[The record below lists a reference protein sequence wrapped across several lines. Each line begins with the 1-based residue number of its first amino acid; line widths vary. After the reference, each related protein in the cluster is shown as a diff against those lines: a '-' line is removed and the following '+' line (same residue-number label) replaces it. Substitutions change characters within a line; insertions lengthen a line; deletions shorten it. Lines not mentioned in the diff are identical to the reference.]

1 MEILMRST
9 MIRNLLGSALTIGLL
24 AGATAA
30 NAATLFQ
37 DDFNRY
43 EGPVVGNGW
52 VESSTDEVDIFD
64 RSGPNNVMR
73 LKEYP
78 GGEVT
83 ATQND
88 IDLTGYENIVLSFQY
103 KPWET
108 EAGDLLE
115 VYFGDLVYSVSLDS
129 AWNWTDVSLSLDV
142 EDVAGLDLVFK
153 LVSTNNSHWES
164 YTVEECEWKWVHG
177 RYKKVCKDVEKERWV
192 KDKEDWVKI
201 DNVLIT
207 GDLIPPPPVDTPEP
221 AALALF
227 GLGLAGLG
235 AARRRKAK

>member
-1 MEILMRST
+1 MRST

-30 NAATLFQ
+30 NAAILFQ
-37 DDFNRY
+37 DNFNRGV
-43 EGPVVGNGW
+43 GPLVGNGW
-52 VESSTDEVDIFD
+52 VENHTSEVDLFTRGYGD
-64 RSGPNNVMR
+64 QVLR
-73 LKEYP
+73 LKEDP
-78 GGEVT
+78 AGEVT

-108 EAGDLLE
+108 EAGDILE
-115 VYFGDLVYSVSLDS
+115 VYFGDLVYSVSLDG
-129 AWNWTDVSLSLDV
+129 AWNWTNVSLALDV
-142 EDVAGLDLVFK
+142 KDVAGLDLIFK
-153 LVSTNNSHWES
+153 LVSKDNS
-164 YTVEECEWKWVHG
+164 YTEYYWVEECEWKWVGG
-177 RYKKVCKDVEKERWV
+177 RYKKVCKDVKKKKEW
-192 KDKEDWVKI
+192 DDCEDWVKI

-207 GDLIPPPPVDTPEP
+207 GDLIPPPPPVDTPEP

>member
-1 MEILMRST
+1 MRST

-30 NAATLFQ
+30 NATTLFQ
-37 DDFNRY
+37 DNFNR
-43 EGPVVGNGW
+43 GVHGTVGNGW
-52 VESSTDEVDIFD
+52 VENHTSEVDLFGRGAGD
-64 RSGPNNVMR
+64 QVLR
-73 LKEYP
+73 LKQTP
-78 GGEVT
+78 AGEVT

-108 EAGDLLE
+108 EAGDVLE

-129 AWNWTDVSLSLDV
+129 AWNWYNVSLALDV
-142 EDVAGLDLVFK
+142 EDVAGLDLIFK
-153 LVSTNNSHWES
+153 LVSKNNSYS
-164 YTVEECEWKWVHG
+164 TVECTKYDRKGKCTKWKTKSWDD
-177 RYKKVCKDVEKERWV
+177 R
-192 KDKEDWVKI
+192 EDWVKI

-207 GDLIPPPPVDTPEP
+207 GDLIPPPPPVDTPEP

>member
-1 MEILMRST
+1 MRKT
-9 MIRNLLGSALTIGLL
+9 TIRTLLGSALTVGLL
-24 AGATAA
+24 AGAASA
-30 NAATLFQ
+30 NATTLFS
-37 DDFNRY
+37 DNFNRGV
-43 EGPVVGNGW
+43 GPVVGNGW
-52 VESSTDEVDIFD
+52 VENHTSEVDLFN
-64 RSGPNNVMR
+64 RSYGDQVMR

-108 EAGDLLE
+108 EAGDILE

-129 AWNWTDVSLSLDV
+129 AWNWYNVSLALDV
-142 EDVAGLDLVFK
+142 EDVAGLDLIFK
-153 LVSTNNSHWES
+153 LVSTDNSHSEFYW
-164 YTVEECEWKWVHG
+164 VEECEWKWIGG
-177 RYKKVCKDVEKERWV
+177 RYKKVCKDVKKERECD
-192 KDKEDWVKI
+192 DKEDWVKI

-207 GDLIPPPPVDTPEP
+207 GDLIPPPPPVDTPEP

-227 GLGLAGLG
+227 GLGLLGVG
-235 AARRRKAK
+235 AARRRKTK

>member
-1 MEILMRST
+1 MRST

-30 NAATLFQ
+30 SAATLFQ
-37 DDFNRY
+37 DNFNRGV
-43 EGPVVGNGW
+43 GPVVGNGW
-52 VESSTDEVDIFD
+52 VENHTSEVDLFTRGYGD
-64 RSGPNNVMR
+64 QVLR
-73 LKEYP
+73 LKEDP
-78 GGEVT
+78 AGEVT

-108 EAGDLLE
+108 EAGDILE
-115 VYFGDLVYSVSLDS
+115 VYFGDLIYSVSLDS
-129 AWNWTDVSLSLDV
+129 DWKWYNVSLALDV
-142 EDVAGLDLVFK
+142 EDVAGLDLIFK
-153 LVSTNNSHWES
+153 LVSTDNSYS
-164 YTVEECEWKWVHG
+164 TMECVKYRHGDCKEWK
-177 RYKKVCKDVEKERWV
+177 KKKWD
-192 KDKEDWVKI
+192 DNEDWVKI

-207 GDLIPPPPVDTPEP
+207 GDLIPPPPPVDTPEP

>member
-1 MEILMRST
+1 MKTLMRST
-9 MIRNLLGSALTIGLL
+9 MIRNLFGSALTIGLL

-37 DDFNRY
+37 DNFNRGV
-43 EGPVVGNGW
+43 GPFVGNGW
-52 VESSTDEVDIFD
+52 VEDHTGEVDLFSRGYGD
-64 RSGPNNVMR
+64 QVLR
-73 LKEYP
+73 LKEDP
-78 GGEVT
+78 AGIVT

-108 EAGDLLE
+108 EAGDMLE
-115 VYFGDLVYSVSLDS
+115 VYFGDLVYSVSLDG

-142 EDVAGLDLVFK
+142 KDVAGLDLMFK
-153 LVSTNNSHWES
+153 LVSTNNSYSEW
-164 YTVEECEWKWVHG
+164 YWVEECEWKWVRGHF
-177 RYKKVCKDVEKERWV
+177 KKVCKDVKKERWV
-192 KDKEDWVKI
+192 KDREDWVKI

-207 GDLIPPPPVDTPEP
+207 GDLIPPPVDTPEP

-235 AARRRKAK
+235 VARRRKAK

>member
-1 MEILMRST
+1 MRKT
-9 MIRNLLGSALTIGLL
+9 MTRTLLGSALTVGLL

-37 DDFNRY
+37 DNFNR
-43 EGPVVGNGW
+43 GVKSTVGNGW
-52 VESSTDEVDIFD
+52 VENETSEVDLFA
-64 RSGPNNVMR
+64 RSAGDQVMR
-73 LKEYP
+73 LLEKP

-83 ATQND
+83 ATQNN

-108 EAGDLLE
+108 EAGDKLE
-115 VYFGDLVYSVSLDS
+115 VYTNLGGLVFSVSLDAS
-129 AWNWTDVSLSLDV
+129 WDWYNVSFALTGADDASD
-142 EDVAGLDLVFK
+142 LDLIFK
-153 LVSTNNSHWES
+153 LVSVNNSYS
-164 YTVEECEWKWVHG
+164 YKECVKWDKKGKCKEEKKREW
-177 RYKKVCKDVEKERWV
+177 

-207 GDLIPPPPVDTPEP
+207 GDLIPPPPPVDTPEP

>member
-1 MEILMRST
+1 MRKT
-9 MIRNLLGSALTIGLL
+9 MIRSLLGSALTIGLL

-30 NAATLFQ
+30 SAATLFQ
-37 DDFNRY
+37 DNFNR
-43 EGPVVGNGW
+43 GIDDNVGNGW
-52 VESSTDEVDIFD
+52 VENHPSEVDLFTRGSYSD
-64 RSGPNNVMR
+64 QVMR
-73 LKEYP
+73 LLEKP
-78 GGEVT
+78 GGYVT
-83 ATQND
+83 ATQED

-129 AWNWTDVSLSLDV
+129 AWNWFDVSLALDV
-142 EDVAGLDLVFK
+142 KDVAGLDLMFK
-153 LVSTNNSHWES
+153 LVSTNNSYAEYYW
-164 YTVEECEWKWVHG
+164 VEECEWKWVGG
-177 RYKKVCKDVEKERWV
+177 RYKKVCKDVKKERWV
-192 KDKEDWVKI
+192 KDNEDWVKI

-207 GDLIPPPPVDTPEP
+207 GDLIPPPPPIDTPEP

>member
-1 MEILMRST
+1 MRST
-9 MIRNLLGSALTIGLL
+9 MIRSLLGSALTIGLL

-30 NAATLFQ
+30 SAATLFQ
-37 DDFNRY
+37 DDFNRP
-43 EGPVVGNGW
+43 EGPVVGNSW
-52 VESSTDEVDIFD
+52 VESSTSEVDIFD

-73 LKEYP
+73 LKQDP
-78 GGEVT
+78 AGTVT

-108 EAGDLLE
+108 EAGDVLE
-115 VYFGDLVYSVSLDS
+115 VYFGDLVYSVSLNS
-129 AWNWTDVSLSLDV
+129 AWNWFDVSLSLDV
-142 EDVAGLDLVFK
+142 EDVAGLDLIFK
-153 LVSTNNSHWES
+153 LVSTNNSYVTYYWEK
-164 YTVEECEWKWVHG
+164 ECEWKKVG
-177 RYKKVCKDVEKERWV
+177 KKWKEVCEDVKKERWV

-207 GDLIPPPPVDTPEP
+207 GDLIPPPPPVDTPEP